1 MKKNYNILLVDDD
14 RLVRQTTRVCL
25 EKMGYE
31 LDMAE
36 NGQDAVEKWSEK
48 EYDLIVMDVSM
59 PVMNGLEATRT
70 IRSIERKRRKNKPV
84 TIIAMTSGVTRE
96 ECIQSGMNE
105 YISKPLQK
113 DHLCRM
119 LSFMEG
125 DQEGC
130 SISE

>member
-25 EKMGYE
+25 EKMGYA

-36 NGQDAVEKWSEK
+36 NGKDAVEKWSEK

-70 IRSIERKRRKNKPV
+70 IRSIEKKRKKNKPV

-105 YISKPLQK
+105 YISKPLHK
-113 DHLCRM
+113 DQLCRM
-119 LSFMEG
+119 LSYMEE
-125 DQEGC
+125 DQEGYR
-130 SISE
+130 ISE